1 MGLGDPLRT
10 IMPPLLSRRP
20 PRPPPPV
27 SSPTPLTPGSP
38 QPGLLKAEP
47 FPSAHPAALARS
59 PTACWNKRRTALSA
73 PRHRS
78 LPRNTPSPPPLCDPD
93 RIPTDCAYAGLTEWQ
108 RSSLSRFDLANR
120 RRIAQIF
127 LCGSVPGK
135 GPLLQVAIFRMIE
148 SIHHG
153 QTC

>member
-10 IMPPLLSRRP
+10 LCPLCSRVGHR
-20 PRPPPPV
+20 RPPPPV

-59 PTACWNKRRTALSA
+59 AAACWNKRRTALSA

-108 RSSLSRFDLANR
+108 ISASLALVW
-120 RRIAQIF
+120 QID
-127 LCGSVPGK
+127 
-135 GPLLQVAIFRMIE
+135 E
-148 SIHHG
+148 E
-153 QTC
+153 